1 MIHHVFKLCLKLENL
16 KSLPPATPR
25 LHHLLD
31 LQESSPP
38 QQETEKASGALHSVR
53 SGKQENKPR
62 TTWQWVRS
70 LVIRAES
77 AAGPGSTLPDSVTCG
92 GWGGWCKEEGCPGS
106 IWASPHTLRASLEGA
121 AEEGASC
128 PRVHFGPLARVEG
141 ALVLPKRAGS
151 ERLTQAREAQKCS
164 LLGKQ
169 NKTKKTLQIPRCS
182 EPAQARN
189 RAQGKRKKETFPF
202 PVTSGWLCRQP
213 GSTDIVHLPLHNR
226 PTPLK

>member
-1 MIHHVFKLCLKLENL
+1 MIYHVFKLCLKLENL

-169 NKTKKTLQIPRCS
+169 NKTKQKPSDPQV
-182 EPAQARN
+182 Q
-189 RAQGKRKKETFPF
+189 
-202 PVTSGWLCRQP
+202 
-213 GSTDIVHLPLHNR
+213 
-226 PTPLK
+226 